1 MGQPTPKQLA
11 DAAVASA
18 RQAKG
23 GTQDQVLTKIAEAI
37 EYLGLALSAAYLQQ
51 ERQRTNG

>member
-1 MGQPTPKQLA
+1 MGQPTPKQFA

-23 GTQDQVLTKIAEAI
+23 STQDQVLAKIAEAV

-51 ERQRTNG
+51 ERERADR